1 MADDGDPVAAQVR
14 PVIVADGLCVAYPDR
29 ARKPMPAALDNLS
42 LTVASGAFVAVIGR
56 SGAGKTTLLRTL
68 TGFVRPSAGR
78 LIVNGLDV
86 AGARGANLRRLR
98 RETATIYQHFNL
110 VERASVFDN
119 VLIGRL
125 GYVSTLRSLLGWFP
139 EHDRRLAYQTLC
151 QFGLGDRATQRA
163 DTLSGG
169 ERQRIAIARALVQQP
184 RLVLAD
190 EPAASLD
197 VSLTRLVLETLR
209 TLNREQGLTV
219 VVNLHDLTLARAYAD
234 RILALRE
241 GRLVFDGSPASLTR
255 AVQKEIYHDGSR
267 HASRPAKTLHRVPAA
282 AAAAP

>member
-14 PVIVADGLCVAYPDR
+14 PVIMADGLCVAYPDR
-29 ARKPMPAALDNLS
+29 ARKPTPAALDNLS
-42 LTVASGAFVAVIGR
+42 LTVAAGAFVAVIGR

-78 LIVNGLDV
+78 LTVNGLDV
-86 AGARGANLRRLR
+86 AGARGAHLRRLR

-110 VERASVFDN
+110 VERSSVLDN

-125 GYVSTLRSLLGWFP
+125 GYVGTLRSLLGWFP
-139 EHDRRLAYQTLC
+139 ERDRRLAYETLC
-151 QFGLGDRATQRA
+151 EFGLGDRATQRA
-163 DTLSGG
+163 DKLSGG
-169 ERQRIAIARALVQQP
+169 ERQRVAIARALVQQP

-197 VSLTRLVLETLR
+197 VSLTRVVLETLR

-255 AVQKEIYHDGSR
+255 AVQKEIYHDGSK
-267 HASRPAKTLHRVPAA
+267 HASRPAKAPRRDPAA
-282 AAAAP
+282 AAAAS